1 VQNQQ
6 PSKIHQVLFVPALLG
21 TVLLLAA
28 CSNKN
33 VDTVNIVG
41 SSSVQPFV
49 ELLAEE
55 YLKKYPEENVEVQGG
70 GSTAGLQ
77 AVVNRLADIG
87 MSSRL
92 LTQEES
98 MAFESTVIALD
109 GLAVV
114 VNPAN
119 PVSKVT
125 SSQLRDIFS
134 GTIGNW
140 KDLGGEDR
148 PIRPISREEGSGS
161 RDNFGALVME
171 ELSISRRALTQES
184 NGAVREL
191 VKGDRSAIGY
201 ISLSMVSHELK
212 ALLVDGE
219 APTLENIQQGLYTLT
234 RPFLFVTQG
243 EPAPSTKRFFE
254 YCLSAEGQEVLEKE
268 GLVRKP

>member
-1 VQNQQ
+1 M
-6 PSKIHQVLFVPALLG
+6 
-21 TVLLLAA
+21 VLLLAA

-77 AVVNRLADIG
+77 AVVNQLADIG
-87 MSSRL
+87 MSSRM
-92 LTQEES
+92 LTAEES
-98 MAFESTVIALD
+98 ISFESTVIALD

-114 VNPAN
+114 VNPLN
-119 PVSKVT
+119 PISKVT
-125 SSQLRDIFS
+125 TSQLREIFNGS
-134 GTIGNW
+134 ISNW
-140 KDLGGEDR
+140 KELGGDDR

-161 RDNFGALVME
+161 RDNFADLVMDG
-171 ELSISRRALTQES
+171 LSISRRALTQES

-201 ISLSMVSHELK
+201 ISLCMVSHELK
-212 ALLVDGE
+212 ALLIDGE
-219 APTLENIQQGLYTLT
+219 APTLENIQQGLYTLI

-243 EPAPSTKRFFE
+243 EVAPTTNRFFE
-254 YCLSAEGQEVLEKE
+254 YILSPEGQAVLEKE